1 MIFDQYV
8 IRATW
13 NCVVHRTPYMIDE
26 QKGIDNGFSFLRGR
40 DDNVYVSRDACWW
53 PRHCAKFNFVVQ
65 LGI

>member
-40 DDNVYVSRDACWW
+40 DDNVYVSRDAC
-53 PRHCAKFNFVVQ
+53 
-65 LGI
+65 